1 MLDGISNALT
11 DVFKKISGKAT
22 INEDNIKAAVSEI
35 RVALL
40 EADVNISVVRNF
52 VKFVTEEAMGEAV
65 LRSVD
70 PRQQFIKLVHDKL
83 VETLGSKS
91 QDLNLKPKTTLSII
105 MLAGLQGSGKTTTVG
120 KLAHL
125 LKKREDRKILLAAC
139 DTYRPAAIDQL
150 ERVGEM
156 VGVPVFTGDKKNAIK
171 IAKDAVGFAKVGGF
185 DTLIIDTAGRL
196 HIDTQ
201 MMEEVQTIAKD
212 VKPDEIL
219 FVADSMT
226 GQTAATI
233 AKEFDNYLGVT
244 GIVLTKFDS
253 DTRGGAAFSIKQIL
267 GKPLKFVGVSE
278 KIDGLEVFHPE
289 RIASRILGMGD
300 VVSLVEKAQEVYDEE
315 EAKKLA
321 KKIKRSEFTLQDFLE
336 QMEQMDKV
344 GSIESIM
351 EMLPGGKEA
360 MKNIDMSAFEKQKA
374 DLRKK
379 RAIIQAM
386 TMKERLDFR
395 LIMGSRKRRIAKGAG
410 VTVLAV
416 DNLLKTF
423 QKTRTMMKGMLKNKG
438 KYGGMDLSPML
449 GGKF

>member
-1 MLDGISNALT
+1 
-11 DVFKKISGKAT
+11 
-22 INEDNIKAAVSEI
+22 
-35 RVALL
+35 
-40 EADVNISVVRNF
+40 
-52 VKFVTEEAMGEAV
+52 
-65 LRSVD
+65 
-70 PRQQFIKLVHDKL
+70 
-83 VETLGSKS
+83 
-91 QDLNLKPKTTLSII
+91 
-105 MLAGLQGSGKTTTVG
+105 
-120 KLAHL
+120 
-125 LKKREDRKILLAAC
+125 
-139 DTYRPAAIDQL
+139 
-150 ERVGEM
+150 
-156 VGVPVFTGDKKNAIK
+156 
-171 IAKDAVGFAKVGGF
+171 
-185 DTLIIDTAGRL
+185 
-196 HIDTQ
+196 
-201 MMEEVQTIAKD
+201 
-212 VKPDEIL
+212 
-219 FVADSMT
+219 
-226 GQTAATI
+226 
-233 AKEFDNYLGVT
+233 
-244 GIVLTKFDS
+244 VLTKFDS

-278 KIDGLEVFHPE
+278 KLDGLEVFHPE

-374 DLRKK
+374 DLKKK

-386 TMKERLDFR
+386 TMKEREDFR
-395 LIMGSRKRRIAKGAG
+395 LVMGSRKRRIAKGAG
-410 VTVLAV
+410 VTVMAV

-449 GGKF
+449 GRKF